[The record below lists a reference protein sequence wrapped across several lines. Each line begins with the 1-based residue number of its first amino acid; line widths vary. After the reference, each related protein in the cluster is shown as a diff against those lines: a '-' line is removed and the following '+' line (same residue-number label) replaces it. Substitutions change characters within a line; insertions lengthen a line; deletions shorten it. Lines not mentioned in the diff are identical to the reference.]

1 MICMKIPKTDLDR
14 IARFMIEADKLKT
27 VDRTGWV
34 LRKVKNPENVGDHS
48 YSTALLSYI
57 MAKKLGLDATR
68 CVAMALTHDMNEILT
83 GDIATRANEQ
93 HQTVNNHEKAKRE
106 NANMLKVIGILDK
119 SSNTHFKELWTELK
133 ENKTKEAQLVHEVD
147 KLDYILQLIP
157 YHKYMKKD
165 SEVEEFFIT
174 AKRRINTPELLYI
187 YEKVRRQVYKE
198 RSK

>member
-1 MICMKIPKTDLDR
+1 MKIPKTDLDR